1 MKLIVIEGIDGSGK
15 TTLAQRIG
23 KLLSSKFR
31 VVVTQEPFTEDIKQ
45 LLEKYKWKDQVLL
58 ALLFS
63 ADRRIH
69 VEWMRQQSADLVI
82 SDRYFFSTIAYQS
95 VGVDETWLE
104 QLSSVFPRPDM
115 TILLDVPVEVALKR
129 LESKRDTLDF
139 AEKRES
145 LEIVR
150 QNYLKLARKYDF
162 KILDGTLSID
172 RLTSISIE
180 LVQNLLP
187 SSTSLASPGT

>member
-115 TILLDVPVEVALKR
+115 TILLDVPVEVALKSLR
-129 LESKRDTLDF
+129 VNGTLLTSP
-139 AEKRES
+139 KRES
-145 LEIVR
+145 L
-150 QNYLKLARKYDF
+150 
-162 KILDGTLSID
+162 
-172 RLTSISIE
+172 
-180 LVQNLLP
+180 
-187 SSTSLASPGT
+187 